1 MTRLAAKLLSR
12 AGLAMLILCVG
23 CRFII
28 STESAMIVDDLA
40 IIASVSLTVVAMMY
54 LRLTPHDT
62 LDRARIA
69 KNAQLARAK
78 GSTPPPGAKACSAR
92 R

>member
-1 MTRLAAKLLSR
+1 MTRLAARLLSR
-12 AGLAMLILCVG
+12 AGLAMLILCIG

-28 STESAMIVDDLA
+28 STESGLIVDDLA
-40 IIASVSLTVVAMMY
+40 IIASISLTLVAMIY
-54 LRLTPHDT
+54 LRLTPHDA

-78 GSTPPPGAKACSAR
+78 GETMSRAAKDRSAR